1 MPCALWWLFTCL
13 FPGVTLILTIA
24 SYTTSSSNIH
34 IISSSH
40 NNGIRST
47 IKSTEGPG
55 SIESESGVVAADDGR
70 CSEIGVQILKIGGHA
85 VDAAVAVALCSG
97 VVHPFSSGV
106 GGGSFIVVRDSASG
120 EALAFDARETAPAAA
135 STVSSLSY
143 INLLVLNL

>member
-1 MPCALWWLFTCL
+1 M
-13 FPGVTLILTIA
+13 
-24 SYTTSSSNIH
+24 
-34 IISSSH
+34 
-40 NNGIRST
+40 
-47 IKSTEGPG
+47 
-55 SIESESGVVAADDGR
+55 AADDGR

-143 INLLVLNL
+143 INLLVLHL